1 MIRKITF
8 LLFVLL
14 SISAF
19 SQQDQRLER
28 IKNNLDVLSVDNTG
42 LTESLKLNIN
52 VTNVTLT
59 NFLVA
64 VSKVHH
70 VNINVAPELNN
81 ISIINNFSNVTVA
94 DLLVFLCKEYN
105 LDIDFT
111 GNILSIKLFVP
122 KQKPILEKEILVA
135 YNPVENNISMDLKND
150 VLDKVFR
157 KIIDESGKNL
167 LYSSGMENIPLNL
180 YIKDVDFDKAM
191 ENLASSNN
199 MEYSK
204 SRDGFYLFSGGG
216 VSVDAGNTT
225 RPSASRPIR
234 RLNSSDFYYEIIDTT
249 AKVLNVDFKN
259 APISSIVNEIGY
271 DLHLDIYTASPLE
284 NAGNVSFKAKRIE
297 FDVLLNKIFESAQ
310 ASAQAPISTQQPNG
324 NSRQQQGQNNQQEQN
339 NNQRLQN
346 SPGGN
351 YTFKKEGNIYFFG
364 TENQLSVRVMEI
376 ITMQHRSIEI
386 LGDPSN
392 SGGSSRRL
400 NSGFGGGGF
409 QNYNGGGYNNGLNS
423 GFGNNSGYN
432 NGNNNSQYGG
442 GNNFNNNSRQTL
454 RTNTNTSSGFTS
466 DNSKLQAI
474 VDIIPDEIKLGLDIK
489 VDKELNSFFVSGSSM
504 QVNRFKEIL
513 AKIDKPVPVVLIEVM
528 FIEVSK
534 GSTVETGMSWGIG
547 NEPVKTQG
555 ALFPTTD
562 FTLGSSTVNKI
573 IGGFDG
579 FGSLNIGKVVPEFF
593 VNIKAMEQSG
603 NLRVLS
609 TPKIST
615 LNGHRATFSNNETSY
630 YAVTAQNFYGSQIP
644 QASEIKNYV
653 PIDAGLTLSIKP
665 FVSGDGQVTLDVFVT
680 QSTFNG
686 QRIDPDAPPGVD
698 SREFSSI
705 IRMQDQDIAVLGG
718 LDQKLTNNSGNGM
731 PFLSRVPIIRW
742 FFSQRKKEKSKKKLT
757 VLIKPTVIY

>member
-1 MIRKITF
+1 MIRKYIF
-8 LLFVLL
+8 LLFVVV

-19 SQQDQRLER
+19 GQQEQRLNT
-28 IKNNLDVLSVDNTG
+28 IKNNLDVLAVDNKG
-42 LTESLKLNIN
+42 LTENLKLKIN
-52 VTNVTLT
+52 VTNVSLT

-64 VSKVHH
+64 VSKVHK
-70 VNINVAPELNN
+70 VNINVAPELNT

-111 GNILSIKLFVP
+111 GNILSVKKYVP
-122 KQKPILEKEILVA
+122 EQAPPQIKEILIGF
-135 YNPVENNISMDLKND
+135 NPVENVISMDLKND
-150 VLDKVFR
+150 HLDKVFR
-157 KIIDESGKNL
+157 KIIDVSGKNL

-204 SRDGFYLFSGGG
+204 SRDGFYLFSGGN
-216 VSVDAGNTT
+216 VSVDANNAN
-225 RPSASRPIR
+225 RQVPNRPIR

-249 AKVLNVDFKN
+249 AQVLNVNFKN
-259 APISSIVNEIGY
+259 VPIANIVNEIGN
-271 DLHLDIYTASPLE
+271 DLHLDMYTASPLE
-284 NAGNVSFKAKRIE
+284 NAGSISFKAKKIR
-297 FDVLLNKIFESAQ
+297 FDNLLDKIFESAQ
-310 ASAQAPISTQQPNG
+310 VTSD
-324 NSRQQQGQNNQQEQN
+324 NSQNLNNNSQQQTQNNPKRPQN
-339 NNQRLQN
+339 NVR
-346 SPGGN
+346 ST
-351 YTFKKEGNIYFFG
+351 YTYKKEGNIYYFG
-364 TENQLSVRVMEI
+364 TENQLSVRIMEV

-386 LGDPSN
+386 LGDPTS
-392 SGGSSRRL
+392 SGGSVGRL
-400 NSGFGGGGF
+400 NSGFNGGSF
-409 QNYNGGGYNNGLNS
+409 QNYNGGGSYGNGYNNSFNNGLN
-423 GFGNNSGYN
+423 
-432 NGNNNSQYGG
+432 NSQFNTGSSF
-442 GNNFNNNSRQTL
+442 NNNNSRQTL
-454 RTNTNTSSGFTS
+454 RTNSGSNSSFTS
-466 DNSKLQAI
+466 DDSKLQAI
-474 VDIIPDEIKLGLDIK
+474 IDIIPDEVKMGLDIK

-504 QVNRFKEIL
+504 QVERFKTIL
-513 AKIDKPVPVVLIEVM
+513 KKIDKPVPVVLIEVM

-547 NEPVKTQG
+547 NEPVKTEG

-579 FGSLNIGKVVPEFF
+579 FGSLNIGKVVPEFY

-665 FVSGDGQVTLDVFVT
+665 YVSGDGQVTLDVFVT

-718 LDQKLTNNSGNGM
+718 LDQKLTNNTGNGM
-731 PFLSRVPIIRW
+731 PFLSRIPVIRW
-742 FFSQRKKEKSKKKLT
+742 FFGQRKKEKSKKKLT
-757 VLIKPTVIY
+757 VLIKPTIIN